1 MKKTQD
7 IYGEPIIFTSEKA
20 VIKVYRPIL
29 TEEERARRM
38 KLIKKAAAELL
49 ISVEKSKKQ
58 KDLG

>member
-29 TEEERARRM
+29 SEEERARRM